1 MKLWLK
7 MNNQDTQKNMIIR
20 GEANQKG
27 WRDLTWAE
35 GELISGAPPT
45 AAAKS
50 ILSLIHISDLHICD
64 AQSPARLEVL
74 DRYADPHNPTSEFI
88 KLVGNYRAQEI
99 LTLQTLDCMVQTI
112 NNIKTS
118 PLSGREID
126 SVVITGDVIDN
137 AQRNELNWYKTLLDG
152 GEVNPNSGLPEVWEG
167 AATADA
173 SKYDRSYW
181 NPEGTPNGEM
191 DDFPRSLYGFP
202 TIPGLMKAIMRRFRA
217 TGLIH
222 KWLAVHGNHDA
233 MLQGTVPPDSFLH
246 EFVIGNS
253 RVAKLKEDAD
263 LTEIFSDYQMVG
275 PATYPPT
282 SVAVL
287 SEITPDESRR
297 FIDRNEW
304 INSHIDC
311 GHDHGIGKFNIEKN
325 VRYWSKD
332 IDQVRILALDTVN
345 ENGGWQG
352 SIDETQFEWL
362 KSQLQDIKPKYF
374 ILLSHHPSETLFN
387 DYEPNSNQRRI
398 CEEELLELLG
408 TDSRIILWLAGHT
421 HTHKIEEKRSIK
433 TGNSFWHIQT
443 ASNIDW
449 PQQGRIVDI
458 FEDGT
463 RVVIATTVFDHKGE
477 LNLEVA
483 KTNLQE
489 NSNLAGISRILA
501 ANDWQRRSGDFDL
514 AKLAGNTSDRNTYL
528 WI

>member
-1 MKLWLK
+1 
-7 MNNQDTQKNMIIR
+7 MNNPDTQKKRIIR
-20 GEANQKG
+20 DNPNDKG
-27 WRDLTWAE
+27 WRELSWGE
-35 GELISGAPPT
+35 GEIISGAPPT

-99 LTLQTLDCMVQTI
+99 LTVQTLDCMVQTI
-112 NNIKTS
+112 NSIKAS
-118 PLSGREID
+118 PISGREID

-137 AQRNELNWYKTLLDG
+137 AQKNELSWYKALLDG
-152 GEVNPNSGLPEVWEG
+152 GQVTPNSGSPNSWEG
-167 AATADA
+167 AASLD
-173 SKYDRSYW
+173 SQNYDPSYW
-181 NPEGTPNGEM
+181 NPEGTPEGEK

-202 TIPGLMKAIMRRFRA
+202 KIPGLINAAMTGFQA

-246 EFVIGNS
+246 EFSTGNS
-253 RVAKLKEDAD
+253 RVLKIKDGVD

-287 SEITPDESRR
+287 SEVTPDKSRA
-297 FIDRNEW
+297 FIDKEEW
-304 INSHIDC
+304 ITSHIDC
-311 GHDHGIGKFNIEKN
+311 KHDHGLGEVNLKN
-325 VRYWSKD
+325 KVRYWSKN
-332 IDQVRILALDTVN
+332 IGLVRVIALDTVN

-352 SIDETQFEWL
+352 SIDEIQFEWL
-362 KSQLQDIKPKYF
+362 KNQLNESAPKYF
-374 ILLSHHPSETLFN
+374 VLLSHHPAETLFN
-387 DYEPNSNQRRI
+387 DYEPDTDKRRI
-398 CEEELLELLG
+398 CEAELLDLLA
-408 TDSRIILWLAGHT
+408 TESRVILWLAGHT
-421 HTHKIEEKRSIK
+421 HTHKIEEKHSEK
-433 TGNSFWHIQT
+433 TGNTFWHIQT

-449 PQQGRIVDI
+449 PQQGRLIDI
-458 FEDGT
+458 YEDGS
-463 RVVIATTVFDHKGE
+463 RIVIATTVFDHNGE
-477 LNLEVA
+477 ISLDVARKDLED
-483 KTNLQE
+483 N
-489 NSNLAGISRILA
+489 NNLAGISRILA

-514 AKLAGNTSDRNTYL
+514 AKLAGDTTDRNTFL

>member
-1 MKLWLK
+1 MS
-7 MNNQDTQKNMIIR
+7 NTDSQQNRIIR
-20 GEANQKG
+20 DFPNEKG
-27 WRDLTWAE
+27 WRELIKVD

-99 LTLQTLDCMVQTI
+99 LTAQTLDCMVQTI
-112 NNIKTS
+112 NSIKQS

-137 AQRNELNWYKTLLDG
+137 AQKNELSWYKALLDG
-152 GEVNPNSGLPEVWEG
+152 GQVSPNSGSEDSWEG
-167 AATADA
+167 AASTNSAN
-173 SKYDRSYW
+173 YDRSYW
-181 NPEGTPNGEM
+181 NPEGTPEGEK
-191 DDFPRSLYGFP
+191 DDFPRSFYGFP
-202 TIPGLMKAIMRRFRA
+202 TIPGLIKAAMSDFKA
-217 TGLIH
+217 PGLIH

-246 EFVIGNS
+246 KFAIGTS
-253 RVAKLKEDAD
+253 RVAKLRDDVD

-287 SEITPDESRR
+287 SEVTADNSRA
-297 FIDRNEW
+297 FIDKDEW
-304 INSHIDC
+304 ITSHIDC
-311 GHDHGIGKFNIEKN
+311 KHDHGLGNFNLERK
-325 VRYWSKD
+325 VRYWSRD
-332 IDQVRILALDTVN
+332 IGVTRILALDTVN

-362 KSQLQDIKPKYF
+362 KNQLKESGPKYF
-374 ILLSHHPSETLFN
+374 ILLSHHPAETLFN
-387 DYEPNSNQRRI
+387 DYEPDSNQRRI
-398 CEEELLELLG
+398 CEAELLDLLA
-408 TDSRIILWLAGHT
+408 TESRVILWLAGHT
-421 HTHKIEEKRSIK
+421 HTHKIEEKRSEI
-433 TGNSFWHIQT
+433 TGNTFWHIQT

-458 FEDGT
+458 FEDGP
-463 RVVIATTVFDHKGE
+463 RIVIATTVFDHQGE
-477 LNLEVA
+477 ISLEVA
-483 KTNLQE
+483 SQNLQ
-489 NSNLAGISRILA
+489 NNNNLAGISRLLA

-514 AKLAGNTSDRNTYL
+514 EKMAGKSTDRNTYL